1 MKYVRTFE
9 SFKNFK
15 NKPVNEEFLGAIGK
29 FFGKMF
35 KKAGEN
41 IRKTQGG
48 NEIEVIYKKYL
59 KLINDAIVKQTG
71 LNLELG
77 EVDVKESKVFE
88 AEEAVAEGEEGAVS
102 EEGAEE
108 TTDKKSGEAEK
119 KPVVD
124 PKILKQKQDILK
136 KIIVQMKGLA
146 IKEMDAVLAKQGGGS
161 KNPQLQIIISTKKD
175 QFTLDLLNAEIAAL
189 EKSEDPE
196 SKKLAAAKQIEAKTW
211 GETIK
216 EWWVKFEKTGKPV
229 EYKEGDV
236 VIYKRNDFKEEEWN
250 KLSDEEKTDED
261 KWDDVQVGSKSITKI
276 DGDNFISKGEDD
288 KDISRPI
295 SDILLKVKG
304 DSEDVEKTFDVSS
317 LEEGDKVTYKKSDDK
332 EGKDPIPATF
342 VKVDGDNALIK
353 TDGNKNGFAVLKSN
367 IIGKVEEKTEEK

>member
-9 SFKNFK
+9 SFKNNNN

-77 EVDVKESKVFE
+77 KVSVKESKVFE
-88 AEEAVAEGEEGAVS
+88 AEEAVAEEGEEGAVA

-108 TTDKKSGEAEK
+108 TTDKKPGEAEK
-119 KPVVD
+119 KPAVD

-136 KIIVQMKGLA
+136 KIIVQMKGMA
-146 IKEMDAVLAKQGGGS
+146 IKEMDAVLVKQGGGS
-161 KNPQLQIIISTKKD
+161 KNPQLQIIINIKKD
-175 QFTLDLLNAEIAAL
+175 QFTLDLLNAEISSL

-196 SKKLAAAKQIEAKTW
+196 SKKLAAAKQIEAKTL
-211 GETIK
+211 GEK
-216 EWWVKFEKTGKPV
+216 QREDWVKFEKTGKPV
-229 EYKEGDV
+229 EYKEDDV
-236 VIYKRNDFKEEEWN
+236 VIYKRKDFKEEEWN

-276 DGDNFISKGEDD
+276 DGDNFTFKNKDD
-288 KDISRPI
+288 KDITKPLT
-295 SDILLKVKG
+295 DILLKVKVKEEPKEETDESTEETTEDKANKLMDKEQEDAKAAG
-304 DSEDVEKTFDVSS
+304 VKAKADRASEDS
-317 LEEGDKVTYKKSDDK
+317 KK
-332 EGKDPIPATF
+332 
-342 VKVDGDNALIK
+342 
-353 TDGNKNGFAVLKSN
+353 
-367 IIGKVEEKTEEK
+367 

>member
-88 AEEAVAEGEEGAVS
+88 AEEAEEGAVAEEGA

-108 TTDKKSGEAEK
+108 TTDKKPGEAEK

-136 KIIVQMKGLA
+136 KIITQMKGLA

-211 GETIK
+211 VETIK
-216 EWWVKFEKTGKPV
+216 EWLVKFEKTGKPV
-229 EYKEGDV
+229 EYKEDDV
-236 VIYKRNDFKEEEWN
+236 VIYKRKDFKEEEWN

-276 DGDNFISKGEDD
+276 DGDNFTFKNKDD
-288 KDISRPI
+288 KDITKPLT
-295 SDILLKVKG
+295 DILLKVKVKEEPKEETDESTEETTEDKANKLMDKEQEDAKAAG
-304 DSEDVEKTFDVSS
+304 VKAKADRASEDS
-317 LEEGDKVTYKKSDDK
+317 KK
-332 EGKDPIPATF
+332 
-342 VKVDGDNALIK
+342 
-353 TDGNKNGFAVLKSN
+353 
-367 IIGKVEEKTEEK
+367 